1 MPTSTLELCDGLI
14 RYRVDNSPV
23 WEMPIADARVIGEMT
38 NDHGPLLDDYFI
50 CFATDAN
57 IWYEASFYA
66 DGRDEFLKSTSA
78 FLGCELPLSL
88 AGSTIFQ
95 SNVLWPPHLA
105 GKPMFRFIPKRP
117 KAWLCRLLGLSSNI
131 QCFTDEV
138 LSELKSQG
146 QADR

>member
-1 MPTSTLELCDGLI
+1 MTTAPYWLTTSSVSQLTQISGT
-14 RYRVDNSPV
+14 RR
-23 WEMPIADARVIGEMT
+23 R
-38 NDHGPLLDDYFI
+38 
-50 CFATDAN
+50 
-57 IWYEASFYA
+57 FYA
-66 DGRDEFLKSTSA
+66 DGRDEFLKSMGA

-88 AGSTIFQ
+88 AGSTDFQ

-105 GKPMFRFIPKRP
+105 GKPLFRFIPKRP